1 MAMSSAVLGRKV
13 GMTQIFD
20 ERGAMLGVTVIEAG
34 SCRVLRVRTLERDGY
49 EAVQLGY
56 GTRRRPI
63 RPDKGQVPEGAAV
76 PLYVREV
83 RAGAASAEAP
93 EAGAAVPATVFAVG
107 DHVDVTGISRGKGFA
122 GSVRRHHFGRGPMAH
137 GSKYHR
143 GPGSLSSRTSGGG
156 GRVHPGRRLPGH
168 LGAVRRTVQ
177 DLEVVRV
184 DEGRGLIMVK
194 GSVPGARGGFVT
206 VRTSV
211 KAQAKGGSA
220 R

>member
-34 SCRVLRVRTLERDGY
+34 SCRVLRVRTLEKDGY
-49 EAVQLGY
+49 RAVQLGY

-76 PLYVREV
+76 PAYVREV
-83 RAGAASAEAP
+83 RLGADGEEP
-93 EAGAAVPATVFAVG
+93 ERGAQVAVSVFAVG
-107 DHVDVTGISRGKGFA
+107 DRVDVTGISRGKGFA
-122 GSVRRHHFGRGPMAH
+122 GGVRRFHFGRGPMAH

-156 GRVHPGRRLPGH
+156 GRVHPGRRLPGQ
-168 LGAVRRTVQ
+168 LGNKRRTVQ
-177 DLEVVRV
+177 DLEIVRI
-184 DEGRGLIMVK
+184 DEGRGLLMVK
-194 GSVPGARGGFVT
+194 GSVPGARGGYVT
-206 VRTSV
+206 VRASV
-211 KAQAKGGSA
+211 KAQAKGGSG

>member
-1 MAMSSAVLGRKV
+1 
-13 GMTQIFD
+13 MTQIFD

-34 SCRVLRVRTLERDGY
+34 SCRVVRVRTLEKDGY
-49 EAVQLGY
+49 RALQLGY

-76 PLYVREV
+76 PAFVREV
-83 RAGAASAEAP
+83 RLLAGVEVP
-93 EAGAAVPATVFAVG
+93 EAGAGVPVTVFNVG
-107 DHVDVTGISRGKGFA
+107 DRVDVTGVSRGKGFA
-122 GSVRRHHFGRGPMAH
+122 GSVRRFHFGRGPMAH

-156 GRVHPGRRLPGH
+156 GRVHPGRRLPGQ
-168 LGAVRRTVQ
+168 LGNVRRTVQ

-194 GSVPGARGGFVT
+194 GSVPGARGAYVT
-206 VRTSV
+206 VRASV
-211 KAQAKGGSA
+211 KARAKGGSA